1 MRLTNQK
8 CGLKDINGRFN
19 SDSDNDKNGSATS
32 QNCYLMDKKWV
43 VENTANDNEDSTK
56 NS

>member
-1 MRLTNQK
+1 MRLTNQE

-19 SDSDNDKNGSATS
+19 SDNDKNGSATS
-32 QNCYLMDKKWV
+32 QNCYLMDKKWD

>member
-1 MRLTNQK
+1 MVGLTQTTIK
-8 CGLKDINGRFN
+8 MGVQPA
-19 SDSDNDKNGSATS
+19 KNG
-32 QNCYLMDKKWV
+32 YLMDKKWD

>member
-19 SDSDNDKNGSATS
+19 SDNDKTGSATS
-32 QNCYLMDKKWV
+32 QNVFLMDKKWD